1 MKLGRR
7 IRWTGTHRPKFSIQD
22 CALVVVMVM
31 VGGPVVALFA
41 TIGLWA
47 SKP

>member
-22 CALVVVMVM
+22 CALVVVGWWEVLLS
-31 VGGPVVALFA
+31 PCLQQ
-41 TIGLWA
+41 
-47 SKP
+47 